1 MDKPLI
7 IINFKN
13 YQKVSGKSSL
23 NFVKKLNK
31 FRKRKYEIILCPTIL
46 TTSLVVKN
54 SKFKV
59 FTQFVNKTNYGAHTG
74 NICLDEL
81 QSLGVTGCLL
91 NHSEK
96 KIKFDKLTK
105 IVALCKKKK
114 IKTIVCAST
123 LSEVKNI
130 AELKPDYIAYEAKQL
145 IGGNISITEAKPE
158 IILKAVEEVKKI
170 SRRTKILCG
179 AGIHSKED
187 LGHALILGAQGV
199 LIAHSIIES
208 KNPKK
213 FLEEMLI

>member
-1 MDKPLI
+1 MDKPLVV
-7 IINFKN
+7 INFKN

-31 FRKRKYEIILCPTIL
+31 FMKRKYEVILCPTIL
-46 TTSLVVKN
+46 TTSEVVKN

-59 FTQFVNKTNYGAHTG
+59 FSQFVNKTSYGSHTG

-81 QSLGVTGCLL
+81 KFLGVNGCLL

-96 KIKFDKLTK
+96 KIRFDKLTE
-105 IVALCKKKK
+105 IVKLCKKKRLR
-114 IKTIVCAST
+114 TIVCAST
-123 LSEVKNI
+123 LSEVKKV

-145 IGGNISITEAKPE
+145 IGGDISITEAKPD
-158 IILKAVEEVKKI
+158 IIVKAVEEVKSI
-170 SRRTKILCG
+170 SRRTKVLCG

-187 LGHALILGAQGV
+187 LGHALILGTYGV
-199 LIAHSIIES
+199 LIAHAVIEA

-213 FLEEMLI
+213 FLDDMLI